1 MDKFPLSW
9 FNRPGTVSIS
19 PAALA
24 MARAFSEE
32 TSRLEPK
39 EDWVVCFDWADS
51 RRARKKGT
59 NEWSDLGSGLDLVAY
74 ERNRVPAAAIALID
88 GLEILTK
95 VPLKNREGRIEVDRR
110 LRTHLALL

>member
-1 MDKFPLSW
+1 MDKFPLAW
-9 FNRPGTVSIS
+9 FNPPGTVSIS

-24 MARAFSEE
+24 MARAFRDE
-32 TSRLEPK
+32 TSKLQPE
-39 EDWVVCFDWADS
+39 EDWIVCFDWAES

-74 ERNRVPAAAIALID
+74 ERSRVPAAAIALLD
-88 GLEILTK
+88 GVEVLTK
-95 VPLKNREGRIEVDRR
+95 VPITNRKGRIEVDNR